1 VDLDVIVKTIGA
13 LLPPGGKAFTIE
25 IDRISSPENADEHSI
40 VFLADPKF
48 RGPVIE
54 SMARVVIVKKGEAI
68 ADKICLEVSDPYC
81 AFAKIG
87 QLFEDR
93 RPIFDGP
100 IHATANVHPSA
111 SVHESATV
119 GPFSVIGKDC
129 SIGQGTVIGALCV
142 IENRARI
149 GNNCRIDSGAVI
161 RRECAIGNRV
171 IIQSNAVIGSEGFGN
186 AKEGDRWVRIP
197 SFGNVVIGDD
207 AEVGAN
213 TTIDRGALGPT
224 VIGNGVKID
233 NLVQVA
239 HNVSVGDNTAVAAQA
254 GIAGSMK
261 IGKRVMIGG
270 QAGFAGQFEVEDD
283 AFIGAQ
289 AGVSKA
295 VEKGARVTGY
305 PARDLMTMRRIEAAQ
320 QRLPELVKEVKRLRR
335 EIEELKNREIGGDP
349 RRKAG

>member
-1 VDLDVIVKTIGA
+1 VDLDVIAKTIGA
-13 LLPPGGKAFTIE
+13 LLPPGGKAFSID
-25 IDRISSPENADEHSI
+25 IDRISSPEDADERSI
-40 VFLADPKF
+40 IFVADPKF
-48 RGPVIE
+48 RGPAVESAAPVI
-54 SMARVVIVKKGEAI
+54 IVKKGESI
-68 ADKICLEVSDPYC
+68 VDKICLEVSDPYL
-81 AFAKIG
+81 AFAKVG

-93 RPIFDGP
+93 RPIFEGP
-100 IHATANVHPSA
+100 IYASANIHPSA
-111 SVHESATV
+111 IIHESV
-119 GPFSVIGKDC
+119 SIGPFSVIGKDC
-129 SIGQGTVIGALCV
+129 SIGQDTIIEALCV
-142 IENRARI
+142 IENGTRI

-161 RRECAIGNRV
+161 RRECEIGNRV

-207 AEVGAN
+207 AEIGAN

-224 VIGNGVKID
+224 VIGSGVKID

-239 HNVSVGDNTAVAAQA
+239 HNVFLGDNTAVAAQA

-289 AGVSKA
+289 AGVSKT
-295 VEKGARVTGY
+295 VKKGTRVTGY

-320 QRLPELVKEVKRLRR
+320 QYLPELLKEVKRLRK
-335 EIEELKNREIGGDP
+335 EIETLKTQT
-349 RRKAG
+349 